1 MCPVSHPAR
10 AASVALMAI
19 ACLVLA
25 ACGSEATSTEK
36 ARIFPGLDK
45 AQANVA
51 SLQLRGAGNRAL
63 VTLERRDGSWRVSE
77 RAGWPADAGRI
88 SQYLFVLSQ
97 ARRMEAKTSD
107 PKLYARLGV
116 EPISAVDAK
125 GLELTL
131 SGTGVSSR
139 LLIGNA
145 HPRLEGYYVRMDG
158 EAAAWLTDLPV
169 YFDPDPRVWLDRRLV
184 DIPLARIGRVRIS
197 GGSER
202 PFSLSHR
209 EDRFRLDDAPSAAM
223 RDSYQGD
230 AVASAL
236 DQLHFEDLAADA
248 GDTPAIRTLDYV
260 TVEGLLLQ
268 VQALRDGE
276 QLWIRMQAATDPA
289 TAQAW
294 AKASAANAASD
305 ATLEARVAALNKS
318 FEGRRFLLADPVA
331 TKLMLTH
338 GQILVGAPKP

>member
-1 MCPVSHPAR
+1 MRPASRPVQVAR
-10 AASVALMAI
+10 RFWLAI
-19 ACLVLA
+19 ACLALG
-25 ACGSEATSTEK
+25 ACGGETASTEK
-36 ARIFPGLDK
+36 ARLFPSLDK
-45 AQANVA
+45 AQAEVA

-63 VTLERRDGSWRVSE
+63 VSLERRDGSWRVAQ
-77 RAGWPADAGRI
+77 RNGWPADAGRI

-116 EPISAVDAK
+116 EAISAVDAK
-125 GLELTL
+125 GAELTL
-131 SGTGVSSR
+131 SGKGIRSR
-139 LLIGNA
+139 LLIGNE
-145 HPRLEGYYVRMDG
+145 HPRLDGYYVRVDG
-158 EAAAWLTDLPV
+158 EAASWLTDLPV

-184 DIPLARIGRVRIS
+184 DVPLARIARVRIS
-197 GGSER
+197 EAGER

-230 AVASAL
+230 VIASAL
-236 DQLHFEDLAADA
+236 DQLHFEDLVADA
-248 GDTPAIRTLDYV
+248 GGTPAIRSLDYA

-276 QLWIRMQAATDPA
+276 QLWVRIKAAVDPA

-294 AKASAANAASD
+294 SKVSAANATSN

-331 TKLMLTH
+331 TNLMLTH
-338 GQILVGAPKP
+338 EQILAGAPKP